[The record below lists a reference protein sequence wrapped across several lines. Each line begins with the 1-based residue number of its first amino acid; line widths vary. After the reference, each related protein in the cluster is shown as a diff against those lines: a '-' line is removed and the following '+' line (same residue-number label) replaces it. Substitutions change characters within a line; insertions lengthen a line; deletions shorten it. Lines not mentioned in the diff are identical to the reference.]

1 MALTTVSVL
10 FTDLVGST
18 ELLSRVGEATADE
31 LRREHFTSLRGAI
44 GDAGGREVKNLGDGL
59 MVVFDGAVA
68 ALACAVAM
76 QQAMEARPV
85 DAERLSIRVGVSV
98 GEAESEDGDFF
109 GLPVVEAARLCAK
122 AGGGEILTTEMV
134 RLLTRSRGG
143 FDLEAVGEL
152 ELKGLDDPVAAFRV
166 RWEPIDPSA
175 GGVGVPVPQRLVSVA
190 VRGFV
195 GRDDERERM
204 VAALKDAAGGDRRA
218 VLVGGE
224 PGIGKTT
231 LAASFAMQAAEA
243 GATVLYGRCD
253 EDLFV
258 PYQPWVEALDHLVA
272 HLPDDVLAA
281 HVEASGTALG
291 RVLPALARRVGAGG
305 GGAGVTGSSSGES
318 DRPQMFAAVVDLLAR
333 AAERAPVVLLLD
345 DLHWADAATTQLLR
359 HVLTV
364 SRALPL
370 LVIGTFRDS
379 EVGPDHD
386 LADTLAVLHREHGVD
401 RVALRGLGDDELL
414 RLLEQTAGHE
424 MNDEGVALRDALLAE
439 TDGNPFFVG
448 EMLRHLAET
457 GGIYQDESGHWTS
470 TEELRTGGL
479 PISIREVVGR
489 RVLRLGPETQRVLTL
504 ASVIGRDF
512 DLDLLERVVDVDA
525 DHLVDLCDAAV
536 AAAVLQEQTGGEGY
550 TFVHALIYRSL
561 YDTLSRNRQARAHRA
576 IAHALEELCGNA
588 PGDRIGQLAHHWA
601 QATRPTDTAKA
612 VDYACQAG
620 SRALAGLA
628 PDEALDW
635 YTRALEMLDADPDP
649 AVHDPAVRAQLLVD
663 LGDAQR
669 QCGVPAY
676 RETLLD
682 AAHLADQIDDIDL
695 LVRAALTNHRGFA
708 ASIGTSDTER
718 LEVLDL
724 ALERLGDSSSADRA
738 RLLAQS
744 CMEQAFTATLDDL
757 VALAEQA
764 IDTARRSGDPAALV
778 DTLTAACYGT
788 MTSATLDRR
797 IAWSDEACGLA
808 DTLGDPAARFH
819 AHREG
824 GTSALENAQLDEL
837 RAHRVAME
845 EISDRLPHAGLRWIS
860 AFHRVVP
867 AVLAGDLDDA
877 ERLAGEAL
885 TLGFDSGQPD
895 AMAIYGPQ
903 LINIRSRQGR
913 LGEMVSLIDQ
923 AATDNP
929 GLPALRTALA
939 AACLEAGDHDRARQI
954 FEEARDLG
962 FPAPENTNWSTM
974 HYYWSDLAIH
984 FGDRRAAETLHE
996 RVTPYADHIVTTQIT
1011 VSPVF
1016 GHFVAK
1022 LEHLLGRYD
1031 DADASFQRALAI
1043 HERLESPVLVAM
1055 TWVAWAAM
1063 LADRAD
1069 GPDLDHARSLGEQAL
1084 EVADRSGYGTVARD
1098 ARAVLDKVG

>member
-44 GDAGGREVKNLGDGL
+44 GAAGGREVKNLGDGL
-59 MVVFDGAVA
+59 MVVFDGAGA
-68 ALACAVAM
+68 ALGCAVAM

-98 GEAESEDGDFF
+98 GEAESEDGDYF

-122 AGGGEILTTEMV
+122 ASGGEILTTEMV

-152 ELKGLDDPVAAFRV
+152 ELKGLDEPVATFRV
-166 RWEPIDPSA
+166 RWEPIAPGA
-175 GGVGVPVPQRLVSVA
+175 GEVRVPMPQRLVSVA

-204 VAALKDAAGGDRRA
+204 ATALKDAAGGDRRA
-218 VLVGGE
+218 VLLGGE

-231 LAASFAMQAAEA
+231 LAASFAMQAAEQ

-272 HLPDDVLAA
+272 HLPDEVLGAHIEAA
-281 HVEASGTALG
+281 GTALG
-291 RVLPALARRVGAGG
+291 RVLPALARRVGTGG
-305 GGAGVTGSSSGES
+305 VGAGSTSGES

-333 AAERAPVVLLLD
+333 ATVRAPVVLLLD

-401 RVALRGLGDDELL
+401 RVSLRGLGDDELL

-457 GGIYQDESGHWTS
+457 GGIYQDESGRWTS

-479 PISIREVVGR
+479 PVSIREVVGH
-489 RVLRLGPETQRVLTL
+489 RVLRLGPETQQVLTL

-536 AAAVLQEQTGGEGY
+536 GAAVLEEQTGGEGY

-561 YDTLSRNRQARAHRA
+561 YDTLSRNRQARAHRW
-576 IAHALEELCGNA
+576 IAHALEELCGDD

-601 QATRPTDTAKA
+601 RATRPTDTVKA

-635 YTRALEMLDADPDP
+635 YTKALEMLDADTDP
-649 AVHDPAVRAQLLVD
+649 ADHDPAVRAQLLVD

-676 RETLLD
+676 RETLLA
-682 AAHLADQIDDIDL
+682 AAHLADQIDDVDL
-695 LVRAALTNHRGFA
+695 LVRAALTNSRGFTS
-708 ASIGTSDTER
+708 SIGTSDTER
-718 LEVLDL
+718 VEVLHR
-724 ALERLGDSSSADRA
+724 ALERLGDQDSADQA
-738 RLLAQS
+738 RLLARS
-744 CMEQAFTATLDDL
+744 CMEQAYSASLEDRL
-757 VALAEQA
+757 ALADEA
-764 IDTARRSGDPAALV
+764 IGTARRSGDPAALV
-778 DTLTAACYGT
+778 DALTLACLGAATTATIGRRTAWAEQACT
-788 MTSATLDRR
+788 
-797 IAWSDEACGLA
+797 LA
-808 DTLGDPAARFH
+808 DAGGDPAARFH
-819 AHREG
+819 AHSQG
-824 GTSALENAQLDEL
+824 FTCALENAQLAEL
-837 RAHRVAME
+837 REHLAVME
-845 EISDRLPHAGLRWIS
+845 EISDRLPDAGLRWIT
-860 AFHRVVP
+860 AFYRVLP
-867 AVLAGDLDDA
+867 AILAGDLDDA

-885 TLGFDSGQPD
+885 TIGFDSGQPD
-895 AMAIYGPQ
+895 AMAIYAPQ
-903 LINIRSRQGR
+903 LFSIRAKQGR
-913 LGEMVSLIDQ
+913 LGELARDNERQ
-923 AATDNP
+923 AAANP
-929 GLPALRTALA
+929 GLPAFQSALGLTS
-939 AACLEAGDHDRARQI
+939 LEAGDDDRARQI
-954 FEEARDLG
+954 FHDARDLG
-962 FPAPENTNWSTM
+962 FPATENDMWSSL
-974 HYYWSDLAIH
+974 HFHWSDLAVH
-984 FGDRRAAETLHE
+984 FGDQRAAEIL
-996 RVTPYADHIVTTQIT
+996 RDRIAPIADRIATTKID
-1011 VSPVF
+1011 VNPVL
-1016 GHFVAK
+1016 GHYVAK

-1031 DADASFQRALAI
+1031 DADASFQRAIAI
-1043 HERLESPVLVAM
+1043 HERLESPSLVAM
-1055 TWVAWAAM
+1055 TQVAWAAM
-1063 LADRAD
+1063 LADRALH
-1069 GPDLDHARSLGEQAL
+1069 GDLAHARNLSEQAL
-1084 EVADRSGYGTVARD
+1084 EVAERSGYGTVARD
-1098 ARAVLDKVG
+1098 ARAVLDRVG